1 MARAAECGET
11 GTGAKLEG
19 ETRTPVLC
27 AATHCIMKATPILL
41 FAASLLLP
49 AGLTA
54 QMPAPEYVPMK
65 IIQTEPVIFP
75 RAAKDLG
82 ITSGEAQVAVQID
95 ESGKLTDC
103 LVTAYTYPAFADAAV
118 VALKKWEFRPAY
130 LRGEARSATADL
142 SFKFESRGLVVVDL
156 NVSTYVEQRNYQL
169 HPYSYA
175 FHACS
180 LRELDRI
187 PTPTKVVKPLYP
199 RNFAD
204 KDVTITVQFY
214 IDEDGHVRLPAVSRA
229 TGAAHDS
236 LSAAAVQ
243 AVAAWQFEPPVCRG
257 HAVVVSAKQDFNFR
271 AAPK

>member
-1 MARAAECGET
+1 MAAA
-11 GTGAKLEG
+11 
-19 ETRTPVLC
+19 
-27 AATHCIMKATPILL
+27 
-41 FAASLLLP
+41 LLLP

-54 QMPAPEYVPMK
+54 QIQVPEYVPMK

-75 RAAKDLG
+75 HTARDLG

-95 ESGKLTDC
+95 ESGKLTDY

-118 VALKKWEFRPAY
+118 VALKEWEFKPAY
-130 LRGEARSATADL
+130 LRGEPRSATADL

-156 NVSTYVEQRNYQL
+156 NVSSYVEQRNYQL
-169 HPYSYA
+169 HPGIYA
-175 FHACS
+175 FHACT

-187 PTPTKVVKPLYP
+187 PTPTKVVKPVYP

-204 KDVTITVQFY
+204 KDVTVTVQFY
-214 IDEDGHVRLPAVSRA
+214 IDEQGHVRLPAVSRA
-229 TGAAHDS
+229 IGVAHDS

-243 AVAAWQFEPPVCRG
+243 AVQSWEFEPPLCRG
-257 HAVVVSAKQDFNFR
+257 RPVVVSARQDFNFR